1 MTASAVETKLCMPGT
16 SERSPISKQMAQMII
31 ANKPILMRFSIS
43 LCSFYREKSWYIIE
57 LGEFVRRQFLG
68 TGGNLQFETVGSDL
82 SAGFPSPSIEGVLR
96 PPGNL
101 LARYDIAAR
110 VRAGSLRDPDLPI
123 NLFRSKSKMVAFDA
137 TDHTGSQILH
147 IVDLRHQRIVRIRYQ
162 HIGSWDGPV
171 VLVPQYV
178 FQLIDRAGRLDLSI
192 QIAVPAPQRQCFPVE
207 DHLDIRKSAGAG
219 QTKLVRAIERHS
231 AGTRQPNFLL
241 LCADEFEVHII
252 IERYYLL
259 SAEIVGHGLEQPLG
273 VRLIGLSSRY
283 LHHSR

>member
-43 LCSFYREKSWYIIE
+43 LCSFHREKAGYIIE
-57 LGEFVRRQFLG
+57 LGDFVRRQFLG
-68 TGGNLQFETVGSDL
+68 TGGNLQFETVGSDFG
-82 SAGFPSPSIEGVLR
+82 ARFPSPSIESVLR
-96 PPGNL
+96 IPGNL
-101 LARYDIAAR
+101 LARDDITAR
-110 VRAGSLRDPDLPI
+110 IGAGSLRDPDLPI
-123 NLFRSKSKMVAFDA
+123 DLLRSKSKMVAFDA
-137 TDHTGSQILH
+137 MDHTGSQILH

-178 FQLIDRAGRLDLSI
+178 FQLIDRAGRLELSI
-192 QIAVPAPQRQCFPVE
+192 QVAVLAPQRQRFPVK
-207 DHLDIRKSAGAG
+207 DHLDVCKSAGAG
-219 QTKLVRAIERHS
+219 QVKLIRAIERHS

-252 IERYYLL
+252 IER
-259 SAEIVGHGLEQPLG
+259 
-273 VRLIGLSSRY
+273 
-283 LHHSR
+283 